1 VPRAFAIALIALAAH
16 GCPWRADPEQLSP
29 APGASAPSSASAGL
43 TSTAPA
49 DLPPTTRVRGDIDGR
64 FSARRTH
71 VVVGE
76 PVVIDLELRS
86 TRGSL
91 TFSVGGDQRN
101 MATFPTRIAVKAID
115 VHGAVVCDS
124 VARPALVSFGG
135 PQGGTTLAPGAT
147 FRQTFVLNPMC
158 PTLGSPGDLHVTL
171 HRRLTF
177 AGLTLPK
184 PGTRPPRPCDV
195 FPVHEGPLPPSRLP
209 EGYGACEKTMEEAPS
224 ITTELDLHVAPF
236 DAAALREATEA
247 RLREAGAETPRD
259 DLARYSIAAWVCA
272 WLVCGCDFPKPQGR
286 LEDADVLAVLP
297 AQLPATFPEYCPRKP

>member
-1 VPRAFAIALIALAAH
+1 V
-16 GCPWRADPEQLSP
+16 
-29 APGASAPSSASAGL
+29 

-49 DLPPTTRVRGDIDGR
+49 DVPPTTRVHGDIDGR
-64 FSARRTH
+64 FSARRAR

-76 PVVIDLELRS
+76 PVVIDLELRT

-115 VHGAVVCDS
+115 AHGAVGCDS
-124 VARPALVSFGG
+124 VARPALMSFGG
-135 PQGGTTLAPGAT
+135 PLVGTTLAPGAT

-158 PTLGSPGDLHVTL
+158 PALGSPGDLHVTL
-171 HRRLTF
+171 HRRFTF
-177 AGLTLPK
+177 ADLAK
-184 PGTRPPRPCDV
+184 PGTRPSRPCDR
-195 FPVHEGPLPPSRLP
+195 FPVHEGPLPPGSLP
-209 EGYGACEKTMEEAPS
+209 EGDKTCEKTMEEAPS

-247 RLREAGAETPRD
+247 RLREAGAQTPRD
-259 DLARYSIAAWVCA
+259 DLARDSIAAWVCA

-297 AQLPATFPEYCPRKP
+297 AQLPATFPGYCPRKP